1 MKGATGETGAKG
13 NTGDTPNISA
23 SATVDANVGTPAV
36 SVVKGGTTENP
47 TFTFNFTNMKG
58 ATGERGLQGIQG
70 PKGDSGNDF
79 TIQGYVS
86 STGSLPANYTSA
98 DIGKAW
104 LVGTEPPRV
113 VYLWGYDE
121 FGVLGW
127 SNQGYLQGPTG
138 EQGATGIT
146 PNVSASA
153 TVDANVGTPA
163 VSVTESG
170 TDTDPHFQFNFSNL
184 KGDTGD
190 TPSITANATVDAN
203 VGTPAVN
210 VVKSGTDA
218 NPVLSFIFSNL
229 KGQKGDTGSQG
240 ATGQTGATPN
250 ISASATVDANV
261 GTPSV
266 NVVKGGTTEN
276 PTFTFNF
283 SNIKGAQGSQGAT
296 GQTGATPSI
305 SASATVD
312 ANVGTPSVTVTRG
325 GTDANPT
332 LAFAF
337 SNLKGQKGDTGSQGP
352 AGPTGA
358 TFTYDSST
366 YTLDIV
372 TP

>member
-1 MKGATGETGAKG
+1 MFFSFWNFKKDKNSMPTQVYLNEKDIEKLKDKYGEWFTTDQDLSVSDTSVALDDTDVPADTKYGFIITATGKLFKIVKIYDGLVYIKYYATISGTQGPA
-13 NTGDTPNISA
+13 GDRGEDGTTPNITA
-23 SATVDANVGTPAV
+23 SATVDANVGTPA
-36 SVVKGGTTENP
+36 
-47 TFTFNFTNMKG
+47 
-58 ATGERGLQGIQG
+58 
-70 PKGDSGNDF
+70 
-79 TIQGYVS
+79 
-86 STGSLPANYTSA
+86 
-98 DIGKAW
+98 
-104 LVGTEPPRV
+104 
-113 VYLWGYDE
+113 
-121 FGVLGW
+121 
-127 SNQGYLQGPTG
+127 
-138 EQGATGIT
+138 
-146 PNVSASA
+146 
-153 TVDANVGTPA
+153 
-163 VSVTESG
+163 
-170 TDTDPHFQFNFSNL
+170 
-184 KGDTGD
+184 
-190 TPSITANATVDAN
+190 
-203 VGTPAVN
+203 
-210 VVKSGTDA
+210 
-218 NPVLSFIFSNL
+218 
-229 KGQKGDTGSQG
+229 
-240 ATGQTGATPN
+240 
-250 ISASATVDANV
+250 
-261 GTPSV
+261 V